1 MNKNDNN
8 TRGHIGTELE
18 NKAETVLVISKN
30 KQTPDISEVRP
41 MHMRDKE
48 FSSFAFH
55 IDENAM
61 PVLEDGYHVTVVKK
75 KEEPLTSLPDE
86 THKEILEK
94 LFEEKQP
101 TSYKELVAEM
111 GDYYAAAGYKRGV
124 NGVKNLLQILT
135 NKNIITRSQNGY
147 DFHPDYLNHVFHN
160 DEDEV

>member
-1 MNKNDNN
+1 MRITTTDKLPDLNIAGLNK
-8 TRGHIGTELE
+8 ILQI
-18 NKAETVLVISKN
+18 K
-30 KQTPDISEVRP
+30 PDVS
-41 MHMRDKE
+41 
-48 FSSFAFH
+48 
-55 IDENAM
+55 
-61 PVLEDGYHVTVVKK
+61 
-75 KEEPLTSLPDE
+75 DE

-101 TSYKELVAEM
+101 ASYKELVAEM